1 MKIFVFNRINQC
13 SCNYHTEGGVVIVAD
28 DIDAAKELIK
38 SDEYISITKKEW
50 ANVEAFELATVVLPK
65 YWVMPDAG
73 CC

>member
-1 MKIFVFNRINQC
+1 MKIFIFENIGNV
-13 SCNYHTEGGVVIVAD
+13 SSNYHPEGGLVIIAD

-38 SDEYISITKKEW
+38 SNPSIIITDNEW
-50 ANVEAFELATVVLPK
+50 EGVESFELAELVEPK